1 MLMAIHPSIQKKAQ
15 KEIDELLG
23 GERLP
28 ALPDRD
34 NLPYISALIKEI
46 YRWHAPLPISVP
58 KLSKEDDIYKGY
70 HLPKG
75 ATVME
80 NIWAVFY
87 NPKVYPEPHIFN
99 PERFLKDGKLDQS
112 VEDPEDR
119 VFGSSRRICPGRHFA
134 SRTVFLRI
142 VTVLATFDIEPGL
155 NDKGGVETEIKF
167 HEGVVR
173 YVDFCMI
180 HDALSY

>member
-1 MLMAIHPSIQKKAQ
+1 MLMAIHRGIQTKAQ
-15 KEIDELLG
+15 KEIDQLLK

-28 ALPDRD
+28 TFSDHD
-34 NLPYISALIKEI
+34 DLPYISALIKEI
-46 YRWHAPLPISVP
+46 YRWHAPLPISIP
-58 KLSKEDDIYKGY
+58 KLLKEDDVYKGY

-75 ATVME
+75 ATVVE

-87 NPKVYPEPHIFN
+87 NPRVYPEPHIFN

-112 VEDPEDR
+112 VQDPEDR

-142 VTVLATFDIEPGL
+142 ATILATFDIEPGT
-155 NDKGGVETEIKF
+155 NDKGEVESEIRF
-167 HEGVVR
+167 HEGIVR
-173 YVDFCMI
+173 
-180 HDALSY
+180 